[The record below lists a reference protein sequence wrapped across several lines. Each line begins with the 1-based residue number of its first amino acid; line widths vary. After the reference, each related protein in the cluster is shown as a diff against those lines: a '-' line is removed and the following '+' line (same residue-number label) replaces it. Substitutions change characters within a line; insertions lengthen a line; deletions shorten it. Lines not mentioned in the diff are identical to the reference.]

1 MQSPETILVPL
12 APGFEEIELTTIVDV
27 LRRAELDVTLA
38 GTVAGPITGAHGI
51 AIQPEAEIAAL
62 DLGRFTMIVL
72 AGGQP
77 GTTNL
82 RKDER
87 VLDLVR
93 RLAREGRR
101 TAAICAAP
109 VVLHDAGILDGVPVT
124 SHPSVRAQLTRAKVL
139 PDTRVVRSGPIVTS
153 QGAGTALEFA
163 LALVADLC
171 GTDRSAEL
179 AAAMRV

>member
-12 APGFEEIELTTIVDV
+12 APGFEEIELATIVDV
-27 LRRAELDVTLA
+27 LRRAELDVTIA
-38 GTVAGPITGAHGI
+38 GTVPGPILGAHGI
-51 AIQPEAEIAAL
+51 AIAPEVELSAL
-62 DLGRFTMIVL
+62 DLSRFTMIVL
-72 AGGQP
+72 PGGQP

-87 VLDLVR
+87 ILALIR

-109 VVLHDAGILDGVPVT
+109 VVLHDAGVLAGVRVT
-124 SHPSVRAQLTRAKVL
+124 SHPSVRAQLTQALVD
-139 PDTRVVRSGPIVTS
+139 PDMRVVRSGPIMTS

-171 GTDRSAEL
+171 GADKSAEL